1 MMIKQKLGLCIN
13 TLRVIASILLGVLV
27 LGGSACF
34 VKGMCASENQA
45 DTALALFSDNQR
57 ILQFAKPNMLGPDVV
72 YLQMLLEDAGY
83 DIGDIDGVYGEK
95 TDLAVKAVQNRSNMQ
110 VDGIVDQQL
119 WIALF
124 DILSTISSGTP
135 EQSPKKQFILIDVD
149 KRKLEL
155 YADADV
161 IFTAPVAVGKSS
173 TPSPLGYW
181 KIVSKGKWSGGFGSR
196 WMGLNV
202 PWGLY
207 GLHGT
212 NKPESIGGAVSHG
225 CIRMYNRDV
234 EKLYDLVSIGTP
246 VKIAA
251 GSFGLLGHSRP
262 FLVPGERS
270 SHVLAVQHNLS
281 ARGYYTGSLDGIY
294 GWGTETAVRSFQQDH
309 KLPVTGRVDAK
320 TYDALG
326 LILFE

>member
-1 MMIKQKLGLCIN
+1 MFKQKTALLNN
-13 TLRVIASILLGVLV
+13 TLQISAWVLFGFIVFAYLTFFTGDISASQSEADVVMSILPDTQRVL
-27 LGGSACF
+27 
-34 VKGMCASENQA
+34 K
-45 DTALALFSDNQR
+45 FSR
-57 ILQFAKPNMLGPDVV
+57 PNMLGPDVV
-72 YLQMLLEDAGY
+72 YLQMLLKDAGY
-83 DIGDIDGVYGEK
+83 EIDGIDGVYGQK
-95 TDLAVKAVQNRSNMQ
+95 TELAVKAVQNRSNME
-110 VDGIVDQQL
+110 VDGIVDQDL

-124 DILSTISSGTP
+124 DILSTISARNTN
-135 EQSPKKQFILIDVD
+135 QLPKRQFILIDVD
-149 KRKLEL
+149 KRRLEL
-155 YADADV
+155 YANEEVVFA
-161 IFTAPVAVGKSS
+161 APVAVGKSS

-207 GLHGT
+207 GIHGT
-212 NKPESIGGAVSHG
+212 NKPESIGGALSHG

-234 EKLYDLVSIGTP
+234 EKLYDLVSVGTP
-246 VKIAA
+246 VKIVA

-262 FLVPGERS
+262 HLVPGERS

-294 GWGTETAVRSFQQDH
+294 GWGTETAVRNFQRDH
-309 KLPVTGRVDAK
+309 NLSVTGRVDTK